1 MLVITPGDPIGIGP
15 EVVAKALREGPGD
28 VVILGHAE
36 AVERWTGPLPRV
48 DRVRRAP
55 GVRLLDT
62 RNSES
67 PCEVRAIRLATQAC
81 LDGRADA
88 LVTGPIHKARL
99 HAAGFE
105 YPGHTDFL
113 GHLCGVENPVMGFV
127 GGSLR
132 VCLVTVHLP
141 LSQVAQAI
149 TASRVL
155 YTLQVANQSLKESLG
170 IERPRL
176 LVCGLNP
183 HAGDQGLLGR
193 EEIEQIQPACV
204 HAQAMGL
211 RVDGPV
217 SGVGFSNDARR
228 SSGHGCGDV
237 PRPGSCPSQ
246 AGGLWPKREL
256 DHGFAH
262 CSDQRGPWHSGQYRR
277 PRNRR
282 SQQHVGGNRAGPLP
296 EFKRL
301 SACQPSLSSRVAQAA
316 ALLKALRF
324 WASVENT
331 AQ

>member
-217 SGVGFSNDARR
+217 SAESAFRMMLAGQADMVVAMYHDQGLAPLKLVDFGR
-228 SSGHGCGDV
+228 SV
-237 PRPGSCPSQ
+237 NWTM
-246 AGGLWPKREL
+246 GLPIVRTSV
-256 DHGFAH
+256 DHGTA
-262 CSDQRGPWHSGQYRR
+262 DNIAGQ
-277 PRNRR
+277 
-282 SQQHVGGNRAGPLP
+282 GIAD
-296 EFKRL
+296 
-301 SACQPSLSSRVAQAA
+301 PSSMLAAIELARCLSSSA
-316 ALLKALRF
+316 
-324 WASVENT
+324 
-331 AQ
+331 